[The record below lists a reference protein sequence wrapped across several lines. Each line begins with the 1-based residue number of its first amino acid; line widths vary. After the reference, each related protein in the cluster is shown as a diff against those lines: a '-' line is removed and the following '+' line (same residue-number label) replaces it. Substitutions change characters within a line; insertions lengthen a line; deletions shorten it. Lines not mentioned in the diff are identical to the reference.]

1 MPPLKYRLLL
11 LLTLSLLAF
20 TSVAKLRPYV
30 LVLTQDDL
38 RDSPSLPTIATESPD
53 SSDPES
59 SDSDWD
65 EFGDPESKSDDDLDP
80 GSWRPVLDP
89 DPEPAP
95 APEQSSLYY
104 SGLSKLISASSSG
117 DVVLLEEA
125 AREIEVAAKKGEA
138 HARSVLGFLYQ
149 MGIGRERDQAKA
161 FLFHHFAADAGNL
174 HSKMALAHTYAR
186 QDMYEKAAKL
196 YCELAEVAVKNFLIS
211 KDAPVMEPVRI
222 HVGAEENKEALRKSR
237 GEDDEDFQILEY
249 QAQKGNAAAMYKMGL
264 FYYFGLRGLRRDPA
278 KALSWFLKAV
288 EKGEPRSMEYLGEIY
303 VRGVGVERNYTKAM
317 EWLTLAAKQQ
327 LGSAYNG
334 VGYMYVKGY
343 GVERKNFTK
352 ARELFEKAAHNE
364 DAGGYYNLG
373 VLYLKGVGVKKDVK
387 LACKYFLMAANNG
400 QPKAFYQLAKMFHT
414 GVGLKKN
421 LETATALYKLVAER
435 GPWNSLSRWALEA
448 YLKGDVGKALLLY
461 SRMAELGYE
470 VAQSNAAWI
479 LDKAG
484 EPSLC
489 LGASGLCTDTER
501 HQRAHSLWWQA
512 SEQGNE
518 HAALLIGDAYYYGR
532 GTEKDYERAA
542 EAYKHARSQANAQAL
557 FNLGY
562 MHEHG
567 QGLPYDLHLA
577 KRYYD
582 EALETDSASKLP
594 VTLALTSLWIRKN
607 YADSF
612 LVHTIDALPEMYPKI
627 EAWVENTIME
637 EGNATILTLFVCL
650 LTVLYL
656 REWQRRHAVP
666 PAQEAA
672 APVQPFNEQLI
683 QAPH

>member
-1 MPPLKYRLLL
+1 MRPSNHRQLLL
-11 LLTLSLLAF
+11 ITTLCLLLPSTTLS
-20 TSVAKLRPYV
+20 KHRPYV

-38 RDSPSLPTIATESPD
+38 HSTPTESPD
-53 SSDPES
+53 SAESDS
-59 SDSDWD
+59 SDWD
-65 EFGDPESKSDDDLDP
+65 EFGDPESTSDDALDP
-80 GSWRPVLDP
+80 GSWRPVLEP
-89 DPEPAP
+89 QPE
-95 APEQSSLYY
+95 ESSSSSSQSSSSLYY
-104 SGLSKLISASSSG
+104 SGLSRLLSAWSSEE
-117 DVVLLEEA
+117 LEVA
-125 AREIEVAAKKGEA
+125 TREIEVAAKGGDP

-149 MGIGRERDQAKA
+149 MGIGRERDQGKA
-161 FLFHHFAADAGNL
+161 FLYHHFAASAGNF
-174 HSKMALAHTYAR
+174 HSKMALAHTYSR
-186 QDMYEKAAKL
+186 QDMYEEAAKL

-211 KDAPVMEPVRI
+211 KEAPVVEPVRI

-303 VRGVGVERNYTKAM
+303 TRGVGVERNYTKAF
-317 EWLTLAAKQQ
+317 EWLSLAAKQHSA
-327 LGSAYNG
+327 SAYNG

-343 GVERKNFTK
+343 GVEKKNFTK
-352 ARELFEKAAHNE
+352 AKELFEKAAHNE

-373 VLYLKGVGVKKDVK
+373 VLHLKGVGVKKDVK

-448 YLKGDVGKALLLY
+448 YLKGDIGKALLLY

-479 LDKAG
+479 LEKLG
-484 EPSLC
+484 EQSQC
-489 LGASGLCTDTER
+489 LGASGLCSDIER

-582 EALETDSASKLP
+582 EALETDPASKLP
-594 VTLALTSLWIRKN
+594 VTLALTSLWIRQN

-612 LVHTIDALPEMYPKI
+612 LVHTIDALPELYPKI

-656 REWQRRHAVP
+656 REWQRRNNAAA
-666 PAQEAA
+666 PAPEAA
-672 APVQPFNEQLI
+672 APVQPFNEQFI
-683 QAPH
+683 QAPQ